1 MNDLKR
7 NGSGYV
13 DPTAEK
19 AIKEVSK
26 EEAKLSQ
33 VIKIIQAVAHLG
45 GFHIEE
51 RIVLRD
57 KKTGTIWR

>member
-7 NGSGYV
+7 NGSGYI

-19 AIKEVSK
+19 AIRKADKDRERL
-26 EEAKLSQ
+26 EELLSH
-33 VIKIIQAVAHLG
+33 IFYISGLA
-45 GFHIEE
+45 GFHVEE

-57 KKTGTIWR
+57 KKTGKVWR